1 MQLLRRFFLVIVCI
15 GAPPLAALGLWY
27 ATQYYLAYS
36 HKFIAPETLHY
47 AFLGELG
54 IFYVAALMEL
64 RSRWTVPAEE

>member
-1 MQLLRRFFLVIVCI
+1 MQLLRRLFLLIFCI
-15 GAPPLAALGLWY
+15 GAPPLAASGLGY

-47 AFLGELG
+47 AFFGELG

-64 RSRWTVPAEE
+64 RSRWTVSPEQ